1 MHITHIK
8 TDLHKEVFKIS
19 FSKLPECFL
28 LRGDEKSPLQTNNLS
43 GKKKKKRTKNEI
55 YSQHQA
61 IFWFLMITLNFMGS
75 ISTSVIKIF
84 FKNLLWRTNNIPEN
98 QIH

>member
-43 GKKKKKRTKNEI
+43 GKKKKKKN
-55 YSQHQA
+55 
-61 IFWFLMITLNFMGS
+61 
-75 ISTSVIKIF
+75 K
-84 FKNLLWRTNNIPEN
+84 K
-98 QIH
+98 